1 MEEVKTYHGPLHS
14 AVAGRTDHLPTTVDS
29 GSYVI
34 PADIISHY
42 GAGNTT
48 AGFKVFKR
56 LFGGIPY
63 SNDSHPYGEDG
74 PYGDPIQN
82 RASGGST
89 HGTVPCVLAGGE
101 YVVHPFLVKAIGER
115 DLATGHAVLD
125 QLVLRARKELIEE
138 LKKLPPPKK

>member
-1 MEEVKTYHGPLHS
+1 MEQTQTYHGPLHS
-14 AVAGRTDHLPTTVDS
+14 TVAGRTDHLPTTVAS

-42 GAGNTT
+42 GAGNTS

-56 LFGGIPY
+56 LFSGIPY
-63 SNDSHPYGEDG
+63 SNNTQPYGQDG
-74 PYGDPIQN
+74 PYGQEIQSC
-82 RASGGST
+82 ASGGKT
-89 HGTVPCVLAGGE
+89 RGTVPCVLAGGE
-101 YVVHPFLVKAIGER
+101 YVIHPSEVEALGEG

-125 QLVLRARKELIEE
+125 KFVLRARKELIEE